1 MWEDDHVATDL
12 ESRLRRLEGAKE
24 DILRLAG
31 GITEAYG
38 GLLYPLDLVA
48 YAVLKRTLAL
58 IAGFSAHIR
67 AKNFTCAASLLR
79 LHLDS
84 LLRWSA
90 FSFTADCQ
98 ALAKAVLAGEHIRNL
113 RAEDGKFLTDTYLVD
128 RVAATCPWVRRVYKQ
143 TSGYIHLSRKHV
155 SNTMT
160 PTGNKEGMTIVIG
173 AEDEASVTETH
184 RIEACAAMQH
194 ITELLLR
201 WVEDYRATKDNPREL
216 NSITE

>member
-1 MWEDDHVATDL
+1 VATDL
-12 ESRLRRLEGAKE
+12 ESRLLRLEDAKK
-24 DILRLAG
+24 DILKLAG
-31 GITEAYG
+31 GITEAYD

-90 FSFTADCQ
+90 FSFAADCQ
-98 ALAKAVLAGEHIRNL
+98 ALANAVLAGEHMRNL
-113 RAEDGKFLTDTYLVD
+113 RAADGKLMTDTYLVG
-128 RVAATCPWVRRVYKQ
+128 RLAVTQPWVRRVYKQ

-160 PTGNKEGMTIVIG
+160 PTGKREEMKIVIS
-173 AEDEASVTETH
+173 AEDEASVTEDH

-201 WVEDYRATKDNPREL
+201 WVEDWRATKDNPPEFRGAQ
-216 NSITE
+216 